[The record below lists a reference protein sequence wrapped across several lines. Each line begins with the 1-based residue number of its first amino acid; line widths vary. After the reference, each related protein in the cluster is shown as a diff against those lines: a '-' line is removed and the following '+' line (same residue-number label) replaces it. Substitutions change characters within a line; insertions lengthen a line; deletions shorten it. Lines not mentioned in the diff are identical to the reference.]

1 MTHIWPIGGGK
12 GGSGKSFLVGNLGVW
27 LAEQGKKT
35 LMVDVD
41 LGAANLHTI
50 IGIPYPKKS
59 ISDFINK
66 KVKTLEETVIET
78 QITNLFMISGASNSL
93 DVANL
98 LYAQKMKVLRA
109 LKKLSYDFILLDV
122 GAGTSF
128 NIIDFF
134 MISVSGV
141 FVTTPEPTSIE
152 NIYRL
157 IRAVY
162 FRKVRKM
169 LNQRDFKKLVET
181 ALTRYEDS
189 SIDYLSALVLLMKE
203 QYPQKGKALERSV
216 QNMNFHLVLN
226 QLRKKDN
233 PRLGMLMC
241 NIVNKHLGIKM
252 EFSGNISYDDRV
264 HDSVCERD
272 AFIYRYPYTQAA
284 LDIRHFCNNILSI
297 SNRKSNVRDD
307 ALTKQRL

>member
-27 LAEQGKKT
+27 LADQGKKT

-66 KVKTLEETVIET
+66 KVETLEDTVIET
-78 QITNLFMISGASNSL
+78 STANLFLISGAKNSL

-98 LYAQKMKVLRA
+98 LYTQKMKILRA
-109 LKKLSYDFILLDV
+109 IKKLSYDFILLDI
-122 GAGTSF
+122 GAGTSY

-134 MISVSGV
+134 MISDFGV

-181 ALTRYEDS
+181 ALIRYEDS
-189 SIDYLSALVLLMKE
+189 SIDYLSALVLLMKK
-203 QYPQKGKALERSV
+203 QYPQKSKALERSV

-241 NIVNKHLGIKM
+241 QIVNKYLGIKM
-252 EFSGNISYDDRV
+252 EFLGNITYDDRV
-264 HDSVCERD
+264 HDAVCEKD
-272 AFIYRYPYTQAA
+272 SFIYRYPYTQTS
-284 LDIRHFCNNILSI
+284 LDIRNFCNNILSI
-297 SNRKSNVRDD
+297 SKVKSNVRDV
-307 ALTKQRL
+307 ALTEQRL

>member
-35 LMVDVD
+35 LIIDVD

-50 IGIPYPKKS
+50 IGIPYPKRS

-66 KVKTLEETVIET
+66 KVKTLEETVIKT
-78 QITNLFMISGASNSL
+78 STANLFLISGASNSL

-109 LKKLSYDFILLDV
+109 IKKLSYEFVLLDI

-128 NIIDFF
+128 NTIDFF
-134 MISVSGV
+134 MVSDFGV

-162 FRKVRKM
+162 FRKIRKM
-169 LNQRDFKKLVET
+169 LPQRDFKKLVKT
-181 ALTRYEDS
+181 ALSRHEDS

-203 QYPQKGKALERSV
+203 QYPKKGKALERSV

-241 NIVNKHLGIKM
+241 KIVNKYLGVKM

-264 HDSVCERD
+264 HDSVCEKD
-272 AFIYRYPYTQAA
+272 SFIYRYPYTQAS
-284 LDIRHFCNNILSI
+284 LDIRDFCNNILSI
-297 SNRKSNVRDD
+297 SNLKSNVRDD
-307 ALTKQRL
+307 TLTEQRL

>member
-66 KVKTLEETVIET
+66 KVETLEDTVIET
-78 QITNLFMISGASNSL
+78 STANLFLISGAKNSL

-98 LYAQKMKVLRA
+98 LYTQKMKILRA
-109 LKKLSYDFILLDV
+109 IKKLSYDFILLDI
-122 GAGTSF
+122 GAGTSY

-134 MISVSGV
+134 MISDFGI

-181 ALTRYEDS
+181 ALIQYEDS
-189 SIDYLSALVLLMKE
+189 SIDYLSALVLLMKK
-203 QYPQKGKALERSV
+203 QYPQKSKALERSV

-241 NIVNKHLGIKM
+241 QIVNKYLGIKM
-252 EFSGNISYDDRV
+252 EFLGNITYDDRV
-264 HDSVCERD
+264 HDAVCEKD
-272 AFIYRYPYTQAA
+272 SFIYRYPYTQAS
-284 LDIRHFCNNILSI
+284 LDIRNFCNNILSI
-297 SNRKSNVRDD
+297 SKLKSNVRDV
-307 ALTKQRL
+307 ALTEQRL

>member
-66 KVKTLEETVIET
+66 KVETLEDTVIET
-78 QITNLFMISGASNSL
+78 STANLFLISGAKNSL

-98 LYAQKMKVLRA
+98 LYTQKMKILRA
-109 LKKLSYDFILLDV
+109 IKKLSYDFILLDI
-122 GAGTSF
+122 GAGTSY

-134 MISVSGV
+134 MISDFGI

-181 ALTRYEDS
+181 ALIQYEDS
-189 SIDYLSALVLLMKE
+189 SIDYLSALVLLMKK
-203 QYPQKGKALERSV
+203 QYPQKSKALERSV

-241 NIVNKHLGIKM
+241 QIVNKYLGIKM
-252 EFSGNISYDDRV
+252 EFLGNITYDDRV
-264 HDSVCERD
+264 HDAVCEKES
-272 AFIYRYPYTQAA
+272 FIYRYPYTQTS
-284 LDIRHFCNNILSI
+284 LDIRNFCNNILSI
-297 SNRKSNVRDD
+297 SKLKSNVRDV
-307 ALTKQRL
+307 ALTEQRL

>member
-41 LGAANLHTI
+41 LGGANLHTI
-50 IGIPYPKKS
+50 IGIPYPEKS

-66 KVKTLEETVIET
+66 KVETLEETVIET
-78 QITNLFMISGASNSL
+78 QTANLFLISGASNSL
-93 DVANL
+93 DVVNL
-98 LYAQKMKVLRA
+98 LYAQKMKILRA
-109 LKKLSYDFILLDV
+109 LKKLPYDFILLDI

-134 MISVSGV
+134 MISDLGV

-157 IRAVY
+157 IRALC

-169 LNQRDFKKLVET
+169 LPQRDFKKLVER

-233 PRLGMLMC
+233 PRLGILMC
-241 NIVNKHLGIKM
+241 NMVNKYLGIKV
-252 EFSGNISYDDRV
+252 EFSGNIAYDDRV

-272 AFIYRYPYTQAA
+272 AFIHRYPYTQAA
-284 LDIRHFCNNILSI
+284 LDIRQFCNNILST
-297 SNRKSNVRDD
+297 SNRKSNVSDY

>member
-1 MTHIWPIGGGK
+1 MIHIWPIGGGK
-12 GGSGKSFLVGNLGVW
+12 GGSGKSFLSGNLGVW

-35 LMVDVD
+35 LMIDVD

-50 IGIPYPKKS
+50 IGISYPKKS
-59 ISDFINK
+59 LSDFINK
-66 KVKTLEETVIET
+66 KVKTLEDAVIET
-78 QITNLFMISGASNSL
+78 STANLFLISGAKNSL

-109 LKKLSYDFILLDV
+109 IKKLSYDFILLDI

-128 NIIDFF
+128 NTIDFF
-134 MISVSGV
+134 MISDFGI

-169 LNQRDFKKLVET
+169 LNQRDFKKLVKR
-181 ALTRYEDS
+181 ALVRYEDS

-203 QYPQKGKALERSV
+203 AYPEKGKALEKSV
-216 QNMNFHLVLN
+216 RNMNFCLVLN

-241 NIVNKHLGIKM
+241 QVVNKHLGIKM
-252 EFSGNISYDDRV
+252 EFLGNISYDDRV
-264 HDSVCERD
+264 HDAVCEKD
-272 AFIYRYPYTQAA
+272 SFISRYPYTQAS
-284 LDIRHFCNNILSI
+284 LDIRNFCNKVLSI
-297 SNRKSNVRDD
+297 SDLKSNVRDD
-307 ALTKQRL
+307 TLAEQRM

>member
-35 LMVDVD
+35 LIVDVD

-50 IGIPYPKKS
+50 IGVPYPKKS

-66 KVKTLEETVIET
+66 KVKTLEETIIET
-78 QITNLFMISGASNSL
+78 STANLFLISSASNSL

-98 LYAQKMKVLRA
+98 LYVQKLKVLRA
-109 LKKLSYDFILLDV
+109 IKKLSYDFVLLDM

-128 NIIDFF
+128 NTIDFF
-134 MISVSGV
+134 MVSDFGV

-162 FRKVRKM
+162 FRKIRKM
-169 LNQRDFKKLVET
+169 LPQRDFKKLVKT

-189 SIDYLSALVLLMKE
+189 SIDYLLALVLLMKE
-203 QYPQKGKALERSV
+203 QYPQKGIALERSV
-216 QNMNFHLVLN
+216 RNMSFHLVIN

-241 NIVNKHLGIKM
+241 KIVNKYLGIKM
-252 EFSGNISYDDRV
+252 EFSGNISYDDRIC
-264 HDSVCERD
+264 DAVCEKD
-272 AFIYRYPYTQAA
+272 SFIYRYPYTQAS
-284 LDIRHFCNNILSI
+284 LDIRNFCNNILSI
-297 SNRKSNVRDD
+297 SNLKSNIDNN
-307 ALTKQRL
+307 ALTEQRL

>member
-27 LAEQGKKT
+27 LAEQGKRT

-78 QITNLFMISGASNSL
+78 QTANLFLISGAKNSL

-98 LYAQKMKVLRA
+98 PYAQKLKVLRA
-109 LKKLSYDFILLDV
+109 IKKLSYDFILLDI

-134 MISVSGV
+134 MISDLGV

-169 LNQRDFKKLVET
+169 IPQRDFKKLVET

-241 NIVNKHLGIKM
+241 KIVNKYLGIKV
-252 EFSGNISYDDRV
+252 EFLGNISYDDRV
-264 HDSVCERD
+264 HDAVCEKD
-272 AFIYRYPYTQAA
+272 SFIYRYPYTQAS
-284 LDIRHFCNNILSI
+284 LDIRNFCNNILSI
-297 SNRKSNVRDD
+297 SNLKSNVRND
-307 ALTKQRL
+307 ALTEQRL

>member
-12 GGSGKSFLVGNLGVW
+12 GGSGKSFLVGSLGVW
-27 LAEQGKKT
+27 LADQGKKT
-35 LMVDVD
+35 LMIDVD

-50 IGIPYPKKS
+50 IGIPYPKKN

-66 KVKTLEETVIET
+66 KVKTLEDTVIET
-78 QITNLFMISGASNSL
+78 STANLFLISGASNSL

-109 LKKLSYDFILLDV
+109 IKKLSYDFILLDI

-134 MISVSGV
+134 MISDFGI

-162 FRKVRKM
+162 FRKVKKM
-169 LNQRDFKKLVET
+169 LPQRDFKKLVET
-181 ALTRYEDS
+181 ALIRYEDS
-189 SIDYLSALVLLMKE
+189 SIDYLSALVLLMKK
-203 QYPQKGKALERSV
+203 QYPKKGKALERSV
-216 QNMNFHLVLN
+216 QNMNVHLVLN

-241 NIVNKHLGIKM
+241 EIVNKYLGIKM

-264 HDSVCERD
+264 HDAVCEKD
-272 AFIYRYPYTQAA
+272 SFIYRYPYTQAS
-284 LDIRHFCNNILSI
+284 LDIRNFCNNILSI
-297 SNRKSNVRDD
+297 SNLKSNVRDD
-307 ALTKQRL
+307 VLTEQQL